1 MKIFNTIFFLL
12 FSLFFIAGCGSG
24 SSKNDTANNKTIYED
39 AENALVDKWQ
49 VTLGPYEVLNI
60 ETGAQGS
67 NRSIFLRHD
76 WHEQNGHMVSG
87 VSYRLTNEE
96 GTDWNNTT
104 QKILHLDHMKK
115 ISKDNKLY
123 SFTLSVEVQTKLGK
137 RMLSFNTYYDKMK
150 FEPDSQNYDD
160 VDYIELVYP
169 LDMKYVSQ
177 YDKWQH
183 IRIDLTEYL
192 HKLEPQNEILSVN
205 AFVFEGG
212 DDYLDNISLSSD

>member
-1 MKIFNTIFFLL
+1 
-12 FSLFFIAGCGSG
+12 
-24 SSKNDTANNKTIYED
+24 
-39 AENALVDKWQ
+39 
-49 VTLGPYEVLNI
+49 
-60 ETGAQGS
+60 
-67 NRSIFLRHD
+67 
-76 WHEQNGHMVSG
+76 MVSG

-177 YDKWQH
+177 HDKWQH